1 METFKY
7 QEVLKINVN
16 CCMRHVKEQASNSLV
31 FTTLFPNKS
40 VQLQEKIL
48 METFQLA
55 RSKELHPIIVIKNA
69 LEKTKR
75 ISRSTNLNASW
86 PVSAKLTERKAMIVA
101 RPAPVKTIRTL
112 KSTN

>member
-1 METFKY
+1 MENIQY
-7 QEVLKINVN
+7 QEAIEINVN
-16 CCMRHVKEQASNSLV
+16 CCMSHAKGWAINTLV
-31 FTTLFPNKS
+31 FTAFLPNKF

-55 RSKELHPIIVIKNA
+55 RSKELHPMIVIENA

-75 ISRSTNLNASW
+75 ISRSTSSNASW
-86 PVSAKLTERKAMIVA
+86 PVNAKLIERKAMIVA
-101 RPAPVKTIRTL
+101 RPAPVKTKRTL

>member
-1 METFKY
+1 MEGIQY
-7 QEVLKINVN
+7 QEVIEINVN
-16 CCMRHVKEQASNSLV
+16 CCISHAKEQTINTLV
-31 FTTLFPNKS
+31 FTAFLPNKF

-75 ISRSTNLNASW
+75 ISRSTSLNASW

-101 RPAPVKTIRTL
+101 RPAPVKTKRTL